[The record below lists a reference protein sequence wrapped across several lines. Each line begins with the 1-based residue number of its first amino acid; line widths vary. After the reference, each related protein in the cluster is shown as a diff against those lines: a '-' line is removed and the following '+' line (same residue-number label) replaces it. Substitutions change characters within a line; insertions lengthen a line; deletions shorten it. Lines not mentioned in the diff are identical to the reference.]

1 MSVDLPRT
9 GAPIQWTEHSAGS
22 SGEAKP
28 PRLASAA
35 DTRCQQSPPFGER
48 VALRLGLDQLLDLDQ
63 KMARARP
70 RDGRGGVPQ
79 LNRDQGGHR
88 RVVTSRGGRGRAP
101 VRSLWTRC
109 ELSCD
114 RCLLDPRRRALAS
127 GIDRSRRSPAHPGSL
142 LDARRAS
149 RSGATDAVQHDEYHR
164 HLGSAL
170 AGAAEPH
177 RLLIVERV
185 AIDGTTLQLRGL
197 DGLDGTPLIDLKAE
211 RGAASD

>member
-1 MSVDLPRT
+1 MD
-9 GAPIQWTEHSAGS
+9 GAPGRVIRRGKATTFGLGS
-22 SGEAKP
+22 GHAMSAKP
-28 PRLASAA
+28 TVWRP
-35 DTRCQQSPPFGER
+35 
-48 VALRLGLDQLLDLDQ
+48 VALRLGLAQLLDLDQ

-79 LNRDQGGHR
+79 LHRDQGGHR

-101 VRSLWTRC
+101 RSLWTRC

-177 RLLIVERV
+177 RLLDRRTGG
-185 AIDGTTLQLRGL
+185 DRRNDSSGGL
-197 DGLDGTPLIDLKAE
+197 DCLDGTPLIDLKAE